1 MATTTPDPVFGTQP
15 SPAEIAA
22 RVAGYGA
29 WLEIDLDAIGRNL
42 DAAAET
48 PRARAPT

>member
-1 MATTTPDPVFGTQP
+1 MATIATKPVFGTQR

-22 RVAGYGA
+22 RVSGYGA

-42 DAAAET
+42 ERLGAGSRPE
-48 PRARAPT
+48 RR